1 MDEGSIFLD
10 SKERRIGKESIIEK
24 TDWFIL
30 SLMEGSYVGGSI
42 FGNIVNSKLLG
53 DEVNEGGGV
62 IVIVISRDRNFD

>member
-1 MDEGSIFLD
+1 
-10 SKERRIGKESIIEK
+10 
-24 TDWFIL
+24 
-30 SLMEGSYVGGSI
+30 MEGSYVGGSI